1 MIKSIKYN
9 FYKLNKKHPLFIT
22 ITTGIVLGVTIV
34 TSLYLFNN
42 NDNDILNDID
52 LHAPSQIENTINP
65 DNFTN
70 HSSECDSINKPVDNN
85 TINILSDSIK

>member
-9 FYKLNKKHPLFIT
+9 LYKLNKKHPLLIGA
-22 ITTGIVLGVTIV
+22 ITGIALGAAVV
-34 TSLYLFNN
+34 TSLYFLNN

-65 DNFTN
+65 DNFAN
-70 HSSECDSINKPVDNN
+70 HSNECDNLNIPVSND
-85 TINILSDSIK
+85 TINTLSDSIN

>member
-9 FYKLNKKHPLFIT
+9 LYKLNKKHPLLIGAIT
-22 ITTGIVLGVTIV
+22 GAALGVAV
-34 TSLYLFNN
+34 VASLYFFNN

-65 DNFTN
+65 DNFAN
-70 HSSECDSINKPVDNN
+70 RSSECDSLNKPVSND
-85 TINILSDSIK
+85 TINTLSDSIN

>member
-9 FYKLNKKHPLFIT
+9 LYKLNKKHPFFIT
-22 ITTGIVLGVTIV
+22 ITTGIMLGVTIV

-42 NDNDILNDID
+42 NDNDILNDIN
-52 LHAPSQIENTINP
+52 LYAPSQIENTINP
-65 DNFTN
+65 DNFAN

-85 TINILSDSIK
+85 TIDYISGSI